1 MIAEAPPTG
10 WDRAVL
16 AVEGSR
22 LASLADLP
30 ALSGL
35 PTPALVIDAAAVD
48 RNIETTI
55 ARLGGA
61 DRWRAHVKTAK
72 AAWAI
77 ERLMVA
83 GITTFKAST
92 TAELEM
98 TLAAGAADVMLAY
111 SAVGPTL
118 VEAGRLADAYPAA
131 RVSALVDDASI
142 LATWPVST
150 LGAYID
156 LDSGMHRSG
165 MPIEDHASIRALASR
180 IRERGIELRGLHEY
194 DGHLGGVPDGPR
206 EAASRLAFERL
217 LAVTAALESDG
228 HRIAELVVGG
238 SHTSEASLVELAAG
252 RTTAVVRLGPGTVI
266 YGDLTSLSR
275 LPDRRIGA
283 CGRDPRDGGESA
295 DPVDRDLRRRS
306 PRHPGRCRTA
316 ECGRRWAAV
325 ARGAASEPGTPAAA
339 RSRSG
344 RPRPRARVSCSCR
357 VTYARRSAS
366 STRWSSSMPTV
377 ESSSSR

>member
-1 MIAEAPPTG
+1 MGSRGPC
-10 WDRAVL
+10 RRS
-16 AVEGSR
+16 SR
-22 LASLADLP
+22 LAALADLP
-30 ALSGL
+30 ALTDV
-35 PTPALVIDAAAVD
+35 PTPALVVDAAAVD
-48 RNIETTI
+48 RNIEQTI

-77 ERLMVA
+77 ERLMAA

-98 TLAAGAADVMLAY
+98 TLAVGAPDVMLAY
-111 SAVGPTL
+111 SAIGPTL
-118 VEAGRLADAYPAA
+118 AEAGRLADAYPAA

-142 LATWPVST
+142 LATWPVFA

-165 MPIEDHASIRALASR
+165 MPIEDHASIRALAGA

-194 DGHLGGVPDGPR
+194 DGHLGGEPDGPR
-206 EAASRLAFERL
+206 EAASQMAFERL

-252 RTTAVVRLGPGTVI
+252 RTSAGVRLGPGTVI

-275 LPDRRIGA
+275 LPV
-283 CGRDPRDGGESA
+283 GE
-295 DPVDRDLRRRS
+295 
-306 PRHPGRCRTA
+306 T
-316 ECGRRWAAV
+316 E
-325 ARGAASEPGTPAAA
+325 PAAA
-339 RSRSG
+339 ILATVVSRPTPSIATCDAGLLAIQVDAGLPNAIVAGGHGSRHNARARSTCRCSLAIG
-344 RPRPRARVSCSCR
+344 KRPRRVRDSCSCR
-357 VTYARRSAS
+357 VTCARRWAS
-366 STRWSSSMPTV
+366 STRWSSSMPTIGWT
-377 ESSSSR
+377 SSP